1 VGAGRFRN
9 LSRISFGC
17 PEPQGAIRLQQV
29 IDLVEF
35 QYQLAM
41 KLPDKRMIVEIT
53 TDRLTF
59 R

>member
-1 VGAGRFRN
+1 MGAGRFRN

-17 PEPQGAIRLQQV
+17 PEPQGVVRLLQE
-29 IDLVEF
+29 IGIIEF
-35 QYQLAM
+35 RFESVM

-53 TDRLTF
+53 NERLIF